1 MVRLRPSRTMF
12 PCYTRHYKWV
22 KTADHM
28 KWLQERKRNILLD
41 GLAHQVEPEGAESE
55 GTPLPPLQKD

>member
-1 MVRLRPSRTMF
+1 MGQDSRP
-12 PCYTRHYKWV
+12 CEV
-22 KTADHM
+22 VE
-28 KWLQERKRNILLD
+28 ERKRNILLD